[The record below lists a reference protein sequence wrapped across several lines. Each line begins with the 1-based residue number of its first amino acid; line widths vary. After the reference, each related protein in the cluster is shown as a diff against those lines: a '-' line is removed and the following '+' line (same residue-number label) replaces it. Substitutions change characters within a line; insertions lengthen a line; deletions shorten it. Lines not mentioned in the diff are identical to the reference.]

1 MVILYWIGSYLLGT
15 VLTALWIGKWKGVD
29 LTSSGSGNPGAR
41 NALAVLGRRA
51 SLLVFLGDFLKGS
64 IVVWAGLWLEFSLW
78 SVAVAGLLSVIGHIY
93 PLWRKGRGG
102 KGISTFAGV
111 AFWLTPDLFLA
122 MLVLSFAFYPWLK
135 SATLSMLAGFSAF
148 FAVAFAFQ
156 VQSVVWPLFVAII
169 IIVIRH
175 KANIKISM
183 ETRFPSNKA

>member
-1 MVILYWIGSYLLGT
+1 MVILYWIGAYLLGT
-15 VLTALWIGKWKGVD
+15 VLTALLLGKWKGID
-29 LTSSGSGNPGAR
+29 ITSSGSGNPGAR
-41 NALAVLGRRA
+41 NAWLVLGRRA

-64 IVVWAGLWLEFSLW
+64 LVVWAGLWGGFSLL
-78 SVAVAGLLSVIGHIY
+78 SVAVAGLLSVVVHIY
-93 PLWRKGRGG
+93 PVWRKGRGG

-111 AFWLTPDLFLA
+111 TFWLTPDLFLA

-175 KANIKISM
+175 KANIKVSM